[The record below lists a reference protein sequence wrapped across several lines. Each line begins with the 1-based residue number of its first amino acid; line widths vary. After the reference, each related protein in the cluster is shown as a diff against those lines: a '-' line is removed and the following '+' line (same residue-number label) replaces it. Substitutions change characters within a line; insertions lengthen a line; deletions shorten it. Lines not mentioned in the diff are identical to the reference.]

1 MVRENRETHR
11 QLNVLH
17 GHERGVSYVVFDRQ
31 NPSTLIS
38 GSDDCTVKVGE
49 EERMNVRFGTYA
61 HGSV

>member
-1 MVRENRETHR
+1 MVRENEVADR

-49 EERMNVRFGTYA
+49 EERVNARFGICA
-61 HGSV
+61 RGSV